1 MDEGSLDSSFAQ
13 QRPTE
18 LLMKLQRN
26 TPYYKVW
33 GGGRV
38 GGRAVKVRE
47 GDRGGRACM
56 WKDLLLMCVFV
67 LPTA

>member
-1 MDEGSLDSSFAQ
+1 
-13 QRPTE
+13 
-18 LLMKLQRN
+18 MKLQRN